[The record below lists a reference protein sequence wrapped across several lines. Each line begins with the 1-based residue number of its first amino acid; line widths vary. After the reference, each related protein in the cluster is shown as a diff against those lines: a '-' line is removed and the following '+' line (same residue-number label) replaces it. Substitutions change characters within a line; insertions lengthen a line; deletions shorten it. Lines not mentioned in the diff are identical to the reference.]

1 MKDAGNRFVIAYL
14 APETLSPW
22 VTFVYEELFE
32 LEWRGLSVIPMSLR
46 WPSQAA
52 RGQEALVERTLIVYA
67 GLKPGLLA
75 QGLVGAA
82 QLFGF
87 GAWKALCWL
96 AAATSQSNK
105 INQDKM

>member
-14 APETLSPW
+14 ASETLAPW
-22 VTFVYEELFE
+22 ATFVYEELLE

-52 RGQEALVERTLIVYA
+52 RGQEALAERTLIVYE
-67 GLKPGLLA
+67 GSKLGMLA
-75 QGLVGAA
+75 QGLVGAP
-82 QLFGF
+82 LFGF
-87 GAWKALCWL
+87 GAWKALCWR
-96 AAATSQSNK
+96 AAATSRSNK